1 VLEQL
6 PRVADRLPRHPE
18 RTAEFFLTDALPKGE
33 GAVGDRRDQPS

>member
-18 RTAEFFLTDALPKGE
+18 RTAEFFLADALPEGE
-33 GAVGDRRDQPS
+33 RAVGDRRDQPS